1 VFLDKEDEIQA
12 PDFQKAAYF
21 VAFFNRENMNLREA
35 ILAEHSKQ
43 QTTKIVNW
51 VGSNQQRFDELFS
64 LFLND
69 EYRVV
74 QRAAWPLSNAAI
86 AHPLLI
92 KKHFGKL
99 LRNLQKPNLHD
110 AVKRNTVRLLQ
121 DVEIPVKYHG
131 TVMNLC
137 FDYIISPTEKVAVK
151 AFSLTI
157 LQKLSNQ
164 YPDIKQELVT
174 VIENR
179 WPYETAAFKSRAK
192 KILSNSR

>member
-1 VFLDKEDEIQA
+1 
-12 PDFQKAAYF
+12 
-21 VAFFNRENMNLREA
+21 MNLRET

-43 QTTKIVNW
+43 QASKIVNW
-51 VGSNQQRFDELFS
+51 IGSNQQRFDELFS

-69 EYRVV
+69 GYRVV
-74 QRAAWPLSNAAI
+74 QRAAWPLSYAAI
-86 AHPLLI
+86 THPPLI

-121 DVEIPVKYHG
+121 DIDIPVKYHG
-131 TVMNLC
+131 KVMNLC

-157 LQKLSNQ
+157 LQKLSHQ

-192 KILSNSR
+192 KILYASGR